1 MDTFVDME
9 QRKVISMEKN
19 IETFLGCD
27 KEFDEAR
34 IVIFGA
40 PFDSTTSYRPGTR
53 FASRTMR
60 AESYGLETY
69 SPYQDLDLE
78 DAAVFDGGDL
88 ELCFGD
94 TNLALQDITDFT
106 EKILQSGKLP
116 LMIGGEHLVT
126 LGAVRSV
133 AAHYQDLHVIHFD
146 AHADLREEYLGAHLS
161 HATVLHRVWDIVGD
175 GRIFQFGIRS
185 GERAEFA
192 WGKQHVTTHKF
203 NFDGLEEVIEQLK
216 GKPVYFTLDLDVLD
230 PSVFPGTGT
239 PEAGGVTFL
248 QLLDAIL
255 KVGELNIV
263 GCDINELSPML
274 DASGASTA
282 VALKV
287 LRELLLK
294 LSAKYM

>member
-1 MDTFVDME
+1 MN
-9 QRKVISMEKN
+9 RN
-19 IETFLGCD
+19 IETFLGCE
-27 KEFDEAR
+27 KEFEESR

-94 TNLALQDITDFT
+94 TNRALDEITSFT
-106 EKILQSGKLP
+106 QEILDNGKLP

-126 LGAVRSV
+126 LGAVRAV
-133 AAHYQDLHVIHFD
+133 AEKYPDLHIIHFD
-146 AHADLREEYLGAHLS
+146 AHADLRDEYLGAKLS

-175 GRIFQFGIRS
+175 GRIWQFGIRS

-192 WGKQHVTTHKF
+192 WGKQHVSTHKF
-203 NFDGLEEVIEQLK
+203 DFEGLEEVIEKLK

-230 PSVFPGTGT
+230 PSCFPGTGT
-239 PEAGGVTFL
+239 PEAGGVSFL
-248 QLLDAIL
+248 QLLDAIF

-263 GCDINELSPML
+263 GCDINELSPLL

-287 LRELLLK
+287 LRELLLRLEK
-294 LSAKYM
+294 KYIGREIQIN

>member
-1 MDTFVDME
+1 ME
-9 QRKVISMEKN
+9 RN
-19 IETFLGCD
+19 IETFLACD
-27 KEFDEAR
+27 KEFDESR

-78 DAAVFDGGDL
+78 DAKIFDGGDL

-94 TNLALQDITDFT
+94 ANLALNDITEYT
-106 EKILQSGKLP
+106 EKIMQAGKLP

-133 AAHYQDLHVIHFD
+133 AKHYPDLHVIHFD
-146 AHADLREEYLGAHLS
+146 AHADLRDEYLGAHLS
-161 HATVLHRVWDIVGD
+161 HASVLHRVWDIVGD
-175 GRIFQFGIRS
+175 GKIYQFGIRS
-185 GERAEFA
+185 GERAEFE
-192 WGKQHVTTHKF
+192 WGKQHVTTQKF
-203 NFDGLEEVIEQLK
+203 NFDGLEEVIEKLK
-216 GKPVYFTLDLDVLD
+216 GKPIYFTIDLDVLD

-239 PEAGGVTFL
+239 PEAGGVTFV
-248 QLLDAIL
+248 QLLEAIL
-255 KVGELNIV
+255 KVCELNIV
-263 GCDINELSPML
+263 GCDINELSPLL

-294 LSAKYM
+294 LEEKHIR

>member
-1 MDTFVDME
+1 MLN
-9 QRKVISMEKN
+9 KN
-19 IETFLGCD
+19 VETFLGCEAD
-27 KEFDEAR
+27 FDESR

-69 SPYQDLDLE
+69 SPYLDLDLE
-78 DAAVFDGGDL
+78 DTKIFDSGDL

-94 TNLALQDITDFT
+94 TELALSAIEERTDIIVKNG
-106 EKILQSGKLP
+106 KIP

-126 LGAVRSV
+126 LGAVRAV
-133 AAHYQDLHVIHFD
+133 AKKYPDLHVVHFD

-161 HATVLHRVWDIVGD
+161 HASVIHRVWDIVGD
-175 GRIFQFGIRS
+175 GKIYQFGIRS
-185 GERAEFA
+185 GERAEFK
-192 WGKQHVTTHKF
+192 WGKDHVTT
-203 NFDGLEEVIEQLK
+203 NLFDFKTLDDVVEKLK

-239 PEAGGVTFL
+239 PEAGGVSFNEL
-248 QLLDAIL
+248 REACM
-255 KVGELNIV
+255 KVSKLNIV
-263 GCDINELSPML
+263 GMDINELSPML

-287 LRELLLK
+287 MRELLLAVYDNK
-294 LSAKYM
+294 

>member
-1 MDTFVDME
+1 ME
-9 QRKVISMEKN
+9 RN

-27 KEFDEAR
+27 NEFDESR

-53 FASRTMR
+53 FASKTMR

-78 DAAVFDGGDL
+78 DAKIFDGGDL

-94 TNLALQDITDFT
+94 TDLALDAITEYT
-106 EKILQSGKLP
+106 EKVMQSGKLP

-133 AAHYQDLHVIHFD
+133 AKHYPDLHIIHFD

-175 GRIFQFGIRS
+175 NRIYQFGIRS
-185 GERAEFA
+185 GERAEFE
-192 WGKQHVTTHKF
+192 WGSKHVITHKF
-203 NFDGLEEVIEQLK
+203 DFEGLENVIESLK

-230 PSVFPGTGT
+230 PSFFPGTGT

-263 GCDINELSPML
+263 GCDINELSPLL

-287 LRELLLK
+287 MRELLLK
-294 LSAKYM
+294 LEEKHIR

>member
-1 MDTFVDME
+1 MD
-9 QRKVISMEKN
+9 RN

-27 KEFDEAR
+27 KEFDESR

-53 FASRTMR
+53 FASKTMR

-69 SPYQDLDLE
+69 SPYQNLDLE

-94 TNLALQDITDFT
+94 TNKALDDITAFT
-106 EKILQSGKLP
+106 QEILDNGKLP

-126 LGAVRSV
+126 LGTVRAV
-133 AAHYQDLHVIHFD
+133 AKKYPDLHVIHFD
-146 AHADLREEYLGAHLS
+146 AHADLRDDYLGARLS

-175 GRIFQFGIRS
+175 GKIYQFGIRS
-185 GERAEFA
+185 GDRSEFL
-192 WGKQHVTTHKF
+192 WGKEHVFTHKF
-203 NFDGLEEVIEQLK
+203 DFQGLEEVIEKLK

-230 PSVFPGTGT
+230 PSCFPGTGT
-239 PEAGGVTFL
+239 PEAGGVQFL

-255 KVGELNIV
+255 KVCELNIV
-263 GCDINELSPML
+263 GCDINELSPLL

-294 LSAKYM
+294 LEEKHIR